1 MLAESLSELG
11 CRIVQANTDGLFV
24 LLKKDKYQQVK
35 QACTE
40 WEQLT
45 KLELEEERFEA
56 MYQFAIN
63 DYIAIKEGYKET
75 KDSKLIKK
83 KVCLLLMSYSG
94 KVLILRLYQKQ
105 LLSIC
110 RWNSSER
117 YYNEL

>member
-45 KLELEEERFEA
+45 KIRRGTF
-56 MYQFAIN
+56 
-63 DYIAIKEGYKET
+63 
-75 KDSKLIKK
+75 
-83 KVCLLLMSYSG
+83 
-94 KVLILRLYQKQ
+94 
-105 LLSIC
+105 
-110 RWNSSER
+110 
-117 YYNEL
+117 